1 MKTKHLLLVPL
12 VMVALVTFAKELTG
26 YFEIPQVKGKS
37 SPIAQLRVTKERE
50 GIYSARM
57 WIGTDQ
63 WNTSAY
69 QRVGEEFTF
78 RTTTDW
84 DDVIY
89 SWEFSV
95 SYNEVTITL
104 EETKKGH
111 SQEHIWTGKLTYDLE
126 GTYEFP
132 PPQGVQGH
140 LTTVQLIKNDE
151 TDYSAKVTVFD
162 KAIQVSNIIVSEDR
176 FSFDTESKAENG
188 ETSQTW
194 TVKIEAG
201 NVYLSKSPVDIG
213 QNKSMTVQG
222 KIVNGESD

>member
-1 MKTKHLLLVPL
+1 MKTKHLLLVPVIL
-12 VMVALVTFAKELTG
+12 FALATFAKELTG

-50 GIYSARM
+50 GTYSARM
-57 WIGTDQ
+57 WIATDK

-84 DDVIY
+84 DDVKY

-95 SYNEVTITL
+95 SYNEVTISL

-111 SQEHIWTGKLTYDLE
+111 TQEHMWTGKLTYDLE

-132 PPQGVQGH
+132 PPQGGQSQ

-151 TDYSAKVTVFD
+151 TDYAAKVTMLD
-162 KAIQVSNIIVSEDR
+162 KTIQASNIIVSEDQ

-201 NVYLSKSPVDIG
+201 NVYLSRSSDDTDEN
-213 QNKSMTVQG
+213 QSMTVQG
-222 KIVNGESD
+222 KIVNGEPD